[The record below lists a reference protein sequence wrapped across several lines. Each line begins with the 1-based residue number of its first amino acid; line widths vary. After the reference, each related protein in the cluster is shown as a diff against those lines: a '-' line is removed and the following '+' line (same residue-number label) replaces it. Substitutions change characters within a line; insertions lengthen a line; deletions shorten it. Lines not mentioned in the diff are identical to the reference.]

1 MSLPGDAVSR
11 LRLIRTDSIGPV
23 TYRQLIARF
32 GDAETALKALP
43 DLARRGN
50 RSLTLHPE
58 SEALAELET
67 ATTLGAHLLF
77 LGTPDY
83 PALLSGTETAPPI
96 RISKKQS
103 VFLAR

>member
-43 DLARRGN
+43 DQDL
-50 RSLTLHPE
+50 E
-58 SEALAELET
+58 EAVCV
-67 ATTLGAHLLF
+67 LGKVADPVPL
-77 LGTPDY
+77 
-83 PALLSGTETAPPI
+83 
-96 RISKKQS
+96 
-103 VFLAR
+103 

>member
-32 GDAETALKALP
+32 GDAETALKAMP

-50 RSLTLHPE
+50 RSLALHP
-58 SEALAELET
+58 
-67 ATTLGAHLLF
+67 
-77 LGTPDY
+77 
-83 PALLSGTETAPPI
+83 
-96 RISKKQS
+96 
-103 VFLAR
+103 

>member
-1 MSLPGDAVSR
+1 MSLPGDAGTGTFIVPADAVSR

-50 RSLTLHPE
+50 RSLARQHRTAAGARRFRGAAPAHRRRARLVPE
-58 SEALAELET
+58 
-67 ATTLGAHLLF
+67 GA
-77 LGTPDY
+77 GP
-83 PALLSGTETAPPI
+83 
-96 RISKKQS
+96 R
-103 VFLAR
+103 